1 MNTETLDLI
10 TGIVEELIAAIPQIV
25 VVLTTVV
32 YSLNAIKAKVN
43 TFPKIATETKQE
55 VDNKISASNAK
66 MTNILEET
74 KRNVITTLEETSAN
88 IERQIGATLVGMEEE
103 LAAYKSKLSQNIEQ
117 TNLLAQQNK
126 LFMDIILDLV
136 AKDPKKVSEGV
147 TQSISTKINLT
158 KEQLENYPEVLVKDL
173 DVLKSALKEAKLVL
187 SEKSFEEVLKE
198 VGYGK
203 DH

>member
-103 LAAYKSKLSQNIEQ
+103 LAAYKAKLSQNIEQ

-126 LFMDIILDLV
+126 LFMDVIVDLI
-136 AKDPKKVSEGV
+136 AKDPKKVSEGIA
-147 TQSISTKINLT
+147 QSVSTKVNLT

-173 DVLKSALKEAKLVL
+173 EVLKSALKEAKAVIGD
-187 SEKSFEEVLKE
+187 KSFEEVLKE